1 MRKILLLA
9 RHEIA
14 TRLRQPGFLIVTL
27 VLPLAS
33 VLVLLAVDLLDSS
46 APSGA
51 PAAVEGMLGAGEDA
65 GGIGYVNET
74 GLTIHPPAET
84 LTHEFRAFPNEV
96 AAVAALQADEIE
108 AYYLLPPDYVERGEI
123 TRVTADEQGLPLDAL
138 QVELLLSAS
147 LLHSSDPRLAARA
160 YEPLTLETVG
170 LEGAAPRADLS
181 TLDTVQLAVPLLF
194 AMLLYMSIGTS
205 SGLLLNSMIREKE
218 NRVLEM
224 LLTSLHPWH
233 LLSGKVLGIGAL
245 GLLQFAAWLGVGALW
260 YGRGSAMLGEVAAFD
275 LPPAMWALA
284 LIYFLLG
291 YLVYASLMA
300 GVGAVVTST
309 REGALWSFWLFLPV
323 MLPLLLLLAII
334 DRPDGLL
341 STVLSL
347 VPFTAP
353 VTMVIR
359 LTLTEVSAGQVA
371 LSLLL
376 LTGAVG
382 LCVWG
387 AARLFRAT
395 VLMTGEGL
403 SPLAVLRA
411 LRG

>member
-1 MRKILLLA
+1 MRKMLLLA
-9 RHEIA
+9 RHEIV
-14 TRLRQPGFLIVTL
+14 TRLRQPGFLVITL
-27 VLPLAS
+27 ALPLAS
-33 VLVLLAVDLLDSS
+33 LLVLLAVDLLDSRAQQVTS
-46 APSGA
+46 AA
-51 PAAVEGMLGAGEDA
+51 EEWLGAGPAADR
-65 GGIGYVNET
+65 IGYINET
-74 GLTIHPPAET
+74 GLTIHEPAER
-84 LTHEFRAFPNEV
+84 LTREFQPFADE
-96 AAVAALQADEIE
+96 AAAEAALQAGEIA
-108 AYYLLPPDYVERGEI
+108 AYYLLPPDYVQRGEI
-123 TRVTADEQGLPLDAL
+123 TRVALDEQDMALDML
-138 QVELLLSAS
+138 EIELLLSSS
-147 LLHSSDPRLAARA
+147 LLHSADPRLAARA
-160 YEPLTLETVG
+160 YEPLNLQMVG
-170 LEGAAPRADLS
+170 LERAAPRADLS
-181 TLDTVQLAVPLLF
+181 TLDTLQMMVPLLF

-233 LLSGKVLGIGAL
+233 LLAGKVFGIGAL

-260 YGRGSAMLGEVAAFD
+260 YGRGSAAAADLATVD
-275 LPPAMWALA
+275 LPPTMWGLA
-284 LIYFLLG
+284 LLYFLLG
-291 YLVYASLMA
+291 YLIYASLMA

-341 STVLSL
+341 SMLLSFFPL
-347 VPFTAP
+347 TAP

-359 LTLTEVSAGQVA
+359 LTLTEVSAGEVV

-376 LTGAVG
+376 LVGAVG
-382 LCVWG
+382 LCVAG

-395 VLMTGEGL
+395 VLMTGKSL
-403 SPLAVLRA
+403 SPAAVLGA